1 MAAAFK
7 HMKWLITGANGQL
20 GRSLQ
25 DTLKVKGIEY
35 IALSKSDLDVSDASR
50 TKALFSELKPGVVLN
65 AAAYTNVERAES
77 EQIEAFEINAIGA
90 SNVAQA
96 SKTIGAK
103 LVHFSTDYVFSGR
116 KNLPWEVSDL
126 TEPASIYGK
135 SKLAGEIE
143 VSTIY
148 PDGSLIIRTAWLY
161 SKYGKNFYK
170 TILNLALKD
179 QNPINVVADQFGQ
192 PTSAIDLA
200 GLAVSAINKDLPSG
214 IYHGTSSGDSSWHE
228 FAVEIFKL
236 AGADS
241 NRVIAISSKDYETR
255 ASRPDFSV
263 LDNSKWNDF
272 GVESIGPWQDSVIRA
287 FPDIYES
294 LA

>member
-1 MAAAFK
+1 
-7 HMKWLITGANGQL
+7 MKWLITGANGQL

-50 TKALFSELKPGVVLN
+50 TKALFSELEPGVVLN
-65 AAAYTNVERAES
+65 AAAFTNVERAES

-96 SKTIGAK
+96 SKIVGAK
-103 LVHFSTDYVFSGR
+103 LVHFSTDYVFSGKR
-116 KNLPWEVSDL
+116 DTPWEVSDS
-126 TEPASIYGK
+126 TEPTSIYGK
-135 SKLAGEIE
+135 SKLAGEVE

-148 PDGSLIIRTAWLY
+148 PDSSLIIRTAWLY

-192 PTSAIDLA
+192 PTNAMDLA
-200 GLAVSAINKDLPSG
+200 EIAVSAISKDLPPG
-214 IYHGTSSGDSSWHE
+214 IYHGTSSGESSWHE

-241 NRVIAISSKDYETR
+241 NRVKAISSKDYEAK

-272 GVESIGPWQDSVIRA
+272 GMEPIGPWQDSVISA
-287 FPDIYES
+287 FPNIYES
-294 LA
+294 LSQ

>member
-1 MAAAFK
+1 MAAVIK
-7 HMKWLITGANGQL
+7 QMKWLITGSNGQL

-35 IALSKSDLDVSDASR
+35 IALSKSDLDISNASR
-50 TKALFSELKPGVVLN
+50 TKALFSELKPGVILN

-103 LVHFSTDYVFSGR
+103 LVHFSTDYVFSGKR
-116 KNLPWEVSDL
+116 NLPWEVSDL
-126 TEPASIYGK
+126 AEPTSIYGK

-200 GLAVSAINKDLPSG
+200 GLAVSAISKDLPTG
-214 IYHGTSSGDSSWHE
+214 IYHGTSSGESSWHE

-241 NRVIAISSKDYETR
+241 NRVKAISSKDYEAR
-255 ASRPDFSV
+255 ASRPDFSA
-263 LDNSKWNDF
+263 LDNSKWSDF
-272 GVESIGPWQDSVIRA
+272 GMEPIGPWQDSVISA
-287 FPDIYES
+287 FPDIYKS
-294 LA
+294 LS

>member
-1 MAAAFK
+1 
-7 HMKWLITGANGQL
+7 MKWLITGANGQL

-25 DTLKVKGIEY
+25 DTLKAQGIEY
-35 IALSKSDLDVSDASR
+35 VALSKSDLDVSDASR
-50 TKALFSELKPGVVLN
+50 TRAMFSELKPDVVLN
-65 AAAYTNVERAES
+65 AAAFTNVERAET
-77 EQIEAFEINAIGA
+77 EQIEAFEINANGA

-96 SKTIGAK
+96 SKIVGAK

-116 KNLPWEVSDL
+116 RNMPWKVTDL
-126 TEPASIYGK
+126 TEPISIYGK

-143 VSTIY
+143 VSSIY
-148 PDGSLIIRTAWLY
+148 PNGSLIIRTAWLY

-200 GLAVSAINKDLPSG
+200 GLAVLAISKDLPSG

-241 NRVIAISSKDYETR
+241 NRVKAISSKDYETR

-272 GVESIGPWQDSVIRA
+272 GVESIGPWQDSVISA
-287 FPDIYES
+287 FPGIYES
-294 LA
+294 LS